1 MAEINKLPDS
11 NHEPEKKAADSKKK
25 KKMGFFARVAKWFR
39 ELRSELKKVT
49 WPTAKQTVNNTVV
62 ALVVM
67 VISAICIWGF
77 DYIASQAVRTLIQL
91 VG

>member
-1 MAEINKLPDS
+1 MSQEKKT
-11 NHEPEKKAADSKKK
+11 PEKKAPDKKK
-25 KKMGFFARVAKWFR
+25 GLGLFGRIAKWFR

-49 WPTAKQTVNNTVV
+49 WPGRPQIINNTWV

-67 VISAICIWGF
+67 SVCAVFIWLF
-77 DYIASQAVRTLIQL
+77 DTIASLAVHTIIDL

>member
-1 MAEINKLPDS
+1 MAEINKLPDNS
-11 NHEPEKKAADSKKK
+11 HEPEKKVSKKK
-25 KKMGFFARVAKWFR
+25 KKPSIFARIGKWFR

-49 WPTAKQTVNNTVV
+49 WPTRKQIINNTSV

-67 VISAICIWGF
+67 VVSAIVLWGF
-77 DYIASQAVRTLIQL
+77 DYIASQAVRTLIAL

>member
-1 MAEINKLPDS
+1 MAEINKLPDN
-11 NHEPEKKAADSKKK
+11 NHEPDKKATKKK
-25 KKMGFFARVAKWFR
+25 NKPGFFGRIAKWFR

-49 WPTAKQTVNNTVV
+49 WPTKKQLVNNTGV

-67 VISAICIWGF
+67 FISAICLWGF
-77 DYIASQAVRTLIQL
+77 DYVAGLAVKTLITL